1 MAYVVHDCK
10 NCKTG
15 KCNNR
20 WIDKDLTHC
29 KSRPP
34 MWKYCREI
42 LISKALLMAQKSKK
56 MKTHNLDYS
65 EDIKS

>member
-34 MWKYCREI
+34 MWKYCRECAKELGI
-42 LISKALLMAQKSKK
+42 DFDKQSPS
-56 MKTHNLDYS
+56 DGS
-65 EDIKS
+65 EIEENEDS